1 MNKNTHIE
9 IDISRQT
16 LLFLEDDE
24 PLHGFRISTAK
35 NGIGELMDSECTPR
49 GKHRISEIISEM
61 IGEDC
66 QPNTVFV
73 GRVPTGEIY
82 SPELREQ
89 FPDRDWILTG
99 ILWLDGCEE
108 GKNKGG
114 NVDSHDRHIYIH
126 GSPDDIEM
134 GEPGSRGCVRMH
146 NEDIIDLFK
155 LVDTETTVDIIEEC
169 VD

>member
-1 MNKNTHIE
+1 MNRKTHIE

-16 LLFLEDDE
+16 LLFFEDDE
-24 PLHGFRISTAK
+24 AAFGYRISTAK

-49 GKHRISEIISEM
+49 GKHIISEM
-61 IGEDC
+61 IGEIC

-73 GRVPTGEIY
+73 GRVATGEIY

-89 FPDRDWILTG
+89 FPDRDWILTR
-99 ILWLDGCEE
+99 IFWLSGCEE

-134 GEPGSRGCVRMH
+134 GVPSSRGCVRMH
-146 NEDIIDLFK
+146 NEDIIELFK
-155 LVDTETTVDIIEEC
+155 LIDTETTVDIIEEC
-169 VD
+169 VV